1 MKVVIFGASG
11 NIGSALIRE
20 LASSDLTTD
29 HGIVGIARRIPEV
42 TMHAQELAS
51 VRWESADIA
60 TTDLDPILEGADVVV
75 HLAWLFQPSHDPDL
89 TWQTNAVGTRRVL
102 DAAARQGVSAVIVNS
117 SIAAYSPS
125 DGPPVDESWPTDGPS
140 SASYAREKV
149 YVERLLDI
157 FELEHPDIRVVRFRP
172 AFVFQRSA
180 ATEQRRLF
188 AGPLLPGRLLD
199 PKLIPIL
206 PVPRGLRMQ
215 AVHAGDLARAL
226 AAAVERPVSGAF
238 NIAADDVLDRDAL
251 AEVFSARALD
261 IAPGIARH
269 ALGAAWRLHL
279 VPAPG
284 NLFDALMRMPVMSSA
299 RARAELDWE
308 PQHSGREALEAF
320 LDGARQGAGST
331 MPPLDPKASGPF
343 RSKEFGTGIG
353 SKP

>member
-1 MKVVIFGASG
+1 MKVVISGASG

-20 LASSDLTTD
+20 LASSDRTR
-29 HGIVGIARRIPEV
+29 HGIVGVARRIPEV
-42 TMHAQELAS
+42 TPRAEELAS

-60 TTDLDPILEGADVVV
+60 TSDLDPILTGADVVV

-89 TWQTNAVGTRRVL
+89 TWQTNAVGTRRLL

-140 SASYAREKV
+140 SASYVREKV

-157 FELEHPDIRVVRFRP
+157 FELEHPDVRVVRMRP

-180 ATEQRRLF
+180 ATHQRRLF

-199 PKLIPIL
+199 PRLIPIL

-215 AVHAGDLARAL
+215 TVHAGDLARAL
-226 AAAVERPVSGAF
+226 AAAVERPVTGAF
-238 NIAADDVLDRDAL
+238 NITADDVLDREAL
-251 AEVFSARALD
+251 AEVFSAKALNL
-261 IAPGIARH
+261 PSGVARH

-284 NLFDALMRMPVMSSA
+284 NLFDALMRLPVMSAA

-320 LDGARQGAGST
+320 LEGVRQGAGSI
-331 MPPLDPKASGPF
+331 MPPLDPEACGPL
-343 RSKEFGTGIG
+343 RSQEFKTGIG
-353 SKP
+353 SRP